1 MTKTPPLYA
10 KHQVIT
16 AVRIKKS
23 EWYKNRRSGII
34 PNPVGREGNEDRW
47 QSTVINAIADQ
58 MNLLGSEYT
67 PQHTINILL
76 GEVVTAEAG
85 VICTLPNNSSP
96 TYQ

>member
-23 EWYKNRRSGII
+23 EWYKYRNSGII

-47 QSTVINAIADQ
+47 QSTVINTIADQ

-67 PQHTINILL
+67 PQRTIDILL
-76 GEVVTAEAG
+76 NELVSAEASA
-85 VICTLPNNSSP
+85 IHMLKNDSSS
-96 TYQ
+96 TSK

>member
-1 MTKTPPLYA
+1 MTKTSPLYS

-23 EWYKNRRSGII
+23 EWSKNRHSGVI
-34 PNPVGREGNEDRW
+34 PNPVGREGNSDRW

-76 GEVVTAEAG
+76 GEVLRAEAG
-85 VICTLPNNSSP
+85 VMRTLPNNSCA
-96 TYQ
+96 TW

>member
-1 MTKTPPLYA
+1 MTKLPPLYT

-23 EWYKNRRSGII
+23 EWYKYRNSGII

-47 QSTVINAIADQ
+47 QSTVINTIADQ

-67 PQHTINILL
+67 PQRTIDILL
-76 GEVVTAEAG
+76 NELVNAEAST
-85 VICTLPNNSSP
+85 ITC
-96 TYQ
+96 